1 MIVSVLGQINELIGT
16 KYSFRK
22 NYCRIELG
30 DSVEK
35 MPVDVML
42 KISYAVVS
50 FNVIIEKNGVLL
62 IEGHLKECFYENLS
76 EEIINDEFEIIE
88 SKK

>member
-1 MIVSVLGQINELIGT
+1 
-16 KYSFRK
+16 
-22 NYCRIELG
+22 
-30 DSVEK
+30 

-50 FNVIIEKNGVLL
+50 FNVIIEGNGVLL
-62 IEGHLKECFYENLS
+62 IEGHLMECFYENLG
-76 EEIINDEFEIIE
+76 EETINDEFEMIE

>member
-1 MIVSVLGQINELIGT
+1 
-16 KYSFRK
+16 
-22 NYCRIELG
+22 
-30 DSVEK
+30 